1 MSARQ
6 HRFLMAVSGILIG
19 IAGIVSGTDPSALG
33 IPERAVGWFSV
44 GVAALL
50 LIGNELRRYGDQ

>member
-1 MSARQ
+1 
-6 HRFLMAVSGILIG
+6 MAVSGTLIG
-19 IAGIVSGTDPSALG
+19 IAGIISGTDPSALG
-33 IPERAVGWFSV
+33 IPERAVGWFMV